1 MAGRAGR
8 RDDREER
15 LRMREVEVRGLF
27 NVGNPMKL
35 RFEDDAASLSQDE
48 EWFEVHQDGKW
59 RRLRIHD
66 YDEVYDIPGLYEA
79 VVYRVLKCTSPTVV
93 VSALRDAVVLNGEAP
108 EGLRVLD
115 FGAGNGMEGPE
126 LQNIGVDYVV
136 GADIIEEG
144 RISTQRDR
152 GWAYADYVVDDFTKL
167 TPENEKRL
175 RGHKLNAMT
184 VVAALGFGDIPTKA
198 FAKAIDVLETPA
210 YIAFNIKE
218 DFVQD
223 RDESGFAEMLRELAR
238 EDVLR
243 THAYRRYRHRFSS
256 SGKPLYY
263 GAMVVTKQKE
273 IPKRFL

>member
-1 MAGRAGR
+1 MKQF
-8 RDDREER
+8 
-15 LRMREVEVRGLF
+15 EVPSLIGDENNLEI
-27 NVGNPMKL
+27 
-35 RFEDDAASLSQDE
+35 RFPDAESDLDQDA
-48 EWFEVHQDGKW
+48 EWFEARLDGEWK
-59 RRLRIHD
+59 RLRIHD
-66 YDEVYDIPGLYEA
+66 YDQVYMIPGLYEC
-79 VVYRVLKCTSPTVV
+79 VVYRALKCNSPVKVTQLLVEALNDDE
-93 VSALRDAVVLNGEAP
+93 VSPRT
-108 EGLRVLD
+108 LRVLD

-126 LQNIGVDYVV
+126 LQNIGVDHVV

-144 RISTQRDR
+144 KISTERDR
-152 GWAYADYVVDDFTKL
+152 GWAYADYVVDDFTQL
-167 TPENEKRL
+167 SPENEKRL

-184 VVAALGFGDIPTKA
+184 IVAALGFGDIPTGA
-198 FAKAIDVLETPA
+198 FARAIDVLETPA

-273 IPKRFL
+273 IPKRYL

>member
-1 MAGRAGR
+1 VKQFEVPTLIG
-8 RDDREER
+8 DDNNLEI
-15 LRMREVEVRGLF
+15 
-27 NVGNPMKL
+27 
-35 RFEDDAASLSQDE
+35 RFPDAESNLDQDA
-48 EWFEVHQDGKW
+48 EWFEAKLNGEWK
-59 RRLRIHD
+59 RLRIHD
-66 YDEVYDIPGLYEA
+66 YDQVYMIPGLYES
-79 VVYRVLKCTSPTVV
+79 VVYRALKCNSPVKVTQLLVEALNDDEVSPTT
-93 VSALRDAVVLNGEAP
+93 
-108 EGLRVLD
+108 LRVLD

-126 LQNIGVDYVV
+126 LQNIGVDHVV

-144 RISTQRDR
+144 KVSTERDR

-198 FAKAIDVLETPA
+198 FAKAIDVLDTPA

-256 SGKPLYY
+256 AGEPLYY

>member
-1 MAGRAGR
+1 VKQFEVPSLIG
-8 RDDREER
+8 DDHNLEI
-15 LRMREVEVRGLF
+15 
-27 NVGNPMKL
+27 
-35 RFEDDAASLSQDE
+35 RFPEAESNLDQDA
-48 EWFEVHQDGKW
+48 EWFEARLGGEW
-59 RRLRIHD
+59 RRYRIHD
-66 YDEVYDIPGLYEA
+66 YDQVYMIPGLYEC
-79 VVYRVLKCTSPTVV
+79 VVYRALKCNSPVKVTQLLVEALNDDE
-93 VSALRDAVVLNGEAP
+93 VSP
-108 EGLRVLD
+108 KTLRVLD

-126 LQNIGVDYVV
+126 LQNIGVDHVV

-144 RISTQRDR
+144 KISTERDR
-152 GWAYADYVVDDFTKL
+152 GWAYADYLVDDFTKL

-198 FAKAIDVLETPA
+198 FAKAIDVLDTPA

-273 IPKRFL
+273 IPKRFLQSHAST

>member
-1 MAGRAGR
+1 VKQFEVPSLVGDDNNLEIRFPEAEAG
-8 RDDREER
+8 
-15 LRMREVEVRGLF
+15 
-27 NVGNPMKL
+27 
-35 RFEDDAASLSQDE
+35 LSQDA
-48 EWFEVHQDGKW
+48 EWFEAKLNGEWK
-59 RRLRIHD
+59 RLRIHD
-66 YDEVYDIPGLYEA
+66 YDQVYMIPGLYEC
-79 VVYRVLKCTSPTVV
+79 VVYRALKCNSPLRVTQLLAEALQDDE
-93 VSALRDAVVLNGEAP
+93 VSP
-108 EGLRVLD
+108 QTLRVLD

-126 LQNIGVDYVV
+126 LQNLGVDIVV
-136 GADIIEEG
+136 GADIIPEA
-144 RISTQRDR
+144 RDSTQRDR
-152 GWAYADYVVDDFTKL
+152 GWAYADYVVADFTAL
-167 TPENEKRL
+167 SAADEKRL
-175 RGHKLNAMT
+175 RGHNLNAMT

-198 FAKAIDVLETPA
+198 FAKAIDVLDTPA

-238 EDVLR
+238 EDILR